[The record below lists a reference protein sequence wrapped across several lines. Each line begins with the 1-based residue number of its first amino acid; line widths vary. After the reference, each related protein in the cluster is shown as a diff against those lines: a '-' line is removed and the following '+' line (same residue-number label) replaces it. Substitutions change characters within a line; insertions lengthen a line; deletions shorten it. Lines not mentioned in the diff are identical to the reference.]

1 MMIKECIIFQV
12 VKSITGKCSETMVR
26 ETWDFEEFVGQR
38 AQVNLID
45 ASSGGWGHINFDDL
59 NGDIICGQF

>member
-1 MMIKECIIFQV
+1 
-12 VKSITGKCSETMVR
+12 MVR

>member
-1 MMIKECIIFQV
+1 
-12 VKSITGKCSETMVR
+12 MVR
-26 ETWDFEEFVGQR
+26 ETWDVEEFVGQR

-45 ASSGGWGHINFDDL
+45 ASSGAWGHINFDDL